1 MRLLFV
7 GLDGLSNKYKNT
19 GLVNMGIFTV
29 FLFRFIMNSQI

>member
-1 MRLLFV
+1 MRLLLV